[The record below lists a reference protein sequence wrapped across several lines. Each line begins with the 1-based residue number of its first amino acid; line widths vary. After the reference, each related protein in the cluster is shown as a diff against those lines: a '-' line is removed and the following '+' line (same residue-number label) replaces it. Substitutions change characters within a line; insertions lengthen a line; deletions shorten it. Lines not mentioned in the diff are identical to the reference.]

1 LEKRKRPESVFLCR
15 NCGNDFSKWYGKCP
29 QCGEWNTLAPF
40 RPPSGLPGAGRRRGG
55 ARQENLGTPARHG
68 WRPEQRAW
76 GAGRRDPGY
85 DAGVRRLSDVPAFG
99 PERIRSG
106 LDEFDRVLGGGIVPG
121 SVILIGG
128 DPGVGKSTLLLQVA
142 SRLVEQGLGVL
153 YVSGEESTS
162 QLKLRASRLQIAQ
175 QLPVMGEG
183 DLERVLEAVS
193 EGVPDVRH
201 AQAGAR
207 VPQGHDAQTGTCDH
221 TSPEAEPAAP
231 PPAPTPAESESA
243 PQPVDILFVDS
254 IQSAYL
260 PDLPSAPGSV
270 LQVREGALQLTQ
282 MAKRRGVAVLLVGH
296 VTKDGSLAGPRTLE
310 HIVDAVL
317 TMEGERFHAHRLLRS
332 VKNRFGSIHEIGV
345 FDMRADGLQ
354 EVTNPS
360 QLFLGEEAGRATGS
374 AIVAAMEGSRP
385 LLVEVQALVNATRYG
400 IPQRIA
406 TGFDGRRLAILLAV
420 LIKRGAIDVSSSD
433 VFVNVA
439 GGLRIDEPGVDLG
452 ILLAIAAS
460 ATDRP
465 AGAKLAAFGEIGLG
479 GEVRRVSEPERRIA
493 EAARLGFER
502 LLLPAA
508 TLRDLTARGWRPP
521 TGCKPQPVA
530 TLAEALHAALG
541 IAGKA

>member
-1 LEKRKRPESVFLCR
+1 MEKRKRPESVFLCR

-40 RPPSGLPGAGRRRGG
+40 RPPRGLPGAGRRGGG

-85 DAGVRRLSDVPAFG
+85 DAGVRRLSDVPAYG

-162 QLKLRASRLQIAQ
+162 QLKLRAARLQVAQ

-193 EGVPDVRH
+193 EGVPDVRLVQPGVG
-201 AQAGAR
+201 APQQPGAR
-207 VPQGHDAQTGTCDH
+207 AHAR
-221 TSPEAEPAAP
+221 PEAEPGAQAGP
-231 PPAPTPAESESA
+231 RPQAESDA
-243 PQPVDILFVDS
+243 PPQPVDILFVDS

-296 VTKDGSLAGPRTLE
+296 VTKEGSLAGPRTLE

-360 QLFLGEEAGRATGS
+360 QLFLGEEAGRAAGS

-479 GEVRRVSEPERRIA
+479 GEVRRVGEPERRIA

-521 TGCKPQPVA
+521 AGCKPQPVA